1 MKSTRHRI
9 YINHYRVLQGS
20 FCKKLQDLRHGRWWH
35 WPVCSPALWWSG
47 TNEKRSRGRIV
58 RGFHGGG
65 SSAVEDHGVGRNFA
79 ATGRQRCCTTKPAR
93 EQRWHR
99 RRGRSSLSGWML
111 WCRRL
116 GSVPV
121 RSRGAEGV
129 SYAFRRSAQA
139 DSEVRQVVL
148 ILGYAMT
155 YPDHPVGSPLKR
167 LIKDFHKKA
176 P

>member
-1 MKSTRHRI
+1 
-9 YINHYRVLQGS
+9 
-20 FCKKLQDLRHGRWWH
+20 
-35 WPVCSPALWWSG
+35 
-47 TNEKRSRGRIV
+47 V

-79 ATGRQRCCTTKPAR
+79 ATGRQRCCTAKPAR

-99 RRGRSSLSGWML
+99 RRGRSSLSGWMP
-111 WCRRL
+111 WCHRL
-116 GSVPV
+116 GAVRPYHGKSRGSVPV

-129 SYAFRRSAQA
+129 SYAFRRSAQT
-139 DSEVRQVVL
+139 DSEVRQVVR
-148 ILGYAMT
+148 ILGYAMA
-155 YPDHPVGSPLKR
+155 YPDHPVGPPLKR